1 MKYRINAE
9 DVTLPDGTVRT
20 EADYER
26 MALEA
31 ETTEPD
37 YDAIEARFRAQRG
50 RPSLGEGI
58 SPVLQVR
65 LDRETQTRLAALAEL
80 DHTTPSAVARD
91 AIKAFIEGRRKAS

>member
-1 MKYRINAE
+1 MKYRINAD

-65 LDRETQTRLAALAEL
+65 LDRETQTQLAEL
-80 DHTTPSAVARD
+80 AKHEHTTPSAVARD
-91 AIKAFIEGRRKAS
+91 AIKTYLQARLKAS

>member
-1 MKYRINAE
+1 MKYRINAD

-37 YDAIEARFRAQRG
+37 YVFKPITGLTTRTEGAGFERPGVMAG
-50 RPSLGEGI
+50 RVG
-58 SPVLQVR
+58 
-65 LDRETQTRLAALAEL
+65 LDV
-80 DHTTPSAVARD
+80 SV
-91 AIKAFIEGRRKAS
+91 ICGS